1 MKQKIKVME
10 EIKMTDLNSV
20 NLGGRIVKDAA
31 AEKTKSGLDIVR
43 FSIAV
48 NRNVKD
54 GDKWTSKAIFVELA
68 LFGNYAVSMVK
79 YLTKGTYVTVEGYLD
94 MDSWTTQD
102 GKKLSRLKVVPRQ
115 GGINPWVQ
123 GKEKSAANSSE
134 PTVNP
139 EPDFQFADEANPDA
153 IY

>member
-1 MKQKIKVME
+1 
-10 EIKMTDLNSV
+10 MTDLNSV
-20 NLGGRIVKDAA
+20 SLGGRITKDAE
-31 AEKTKSGLDIVR
+31 AEKTKTGLDIVR
-43 FSIAV
+43 FTVAV

-54 GDKWTSKAIFVELA
+54 GDKWTTKPVFVDLA

-79 YLTKGTYVTVEGYLD
+79 YLVKGTYVTVDGYLD

-102 GKKLSRLKVVPRQ
+102 GKKQSRLKVVPRQ

-123 GKEKSAANSSE
+123 GKDKTASNSSE
-134 PTVNP
+134 PSGNV

-153 IY
+153 IF